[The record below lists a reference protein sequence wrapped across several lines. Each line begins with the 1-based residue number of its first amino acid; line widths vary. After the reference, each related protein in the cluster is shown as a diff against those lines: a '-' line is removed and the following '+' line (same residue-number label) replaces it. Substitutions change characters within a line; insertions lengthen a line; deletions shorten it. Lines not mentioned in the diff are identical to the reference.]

1 MEIKVKLFGNFRE
14 KGPKG
19 LPIGD
24 HFTIQ
29 VTDGA
34 TISDVLQQLDIAED
48 EARVVIVNSNIIRDF
63 KFQLNPSDLFVAFP
77 PIGGG

>member
-1 MEIKVKLFGNFRE
+1 MQIKVKLFGNFRE
-14 KGPKG
+14 KCPKG
-19 LPIGD
+19 LPLGD

-29 VTDGA
+29 VPDGA
-34 TISDVLQQLDIAED
+34 TISDVLHQLDIAED
-48 EARVVIVNSNIIRDF
+48 EARVVIINSNIIRDF